1 MKKYAMKIQSP
12 RLLLRWLR
20 PDDLDDFLAYRSDPI
35 VMRYQSMSP
44 MRREEAASF
53 IKGQMDNEWGR
64 VGGYQQIGIERRS
77 DGKLIG
83 DCALKIQAAEP
94 RIAEVGYTVNR
105 DFQGQGFATEAVRA
119 LIGELFTSI
128 EVHKIIALVDV
139 RNPASFRVL
148 EKLGFTRE
156 GHLRKSYYDGVD
168 GDWFDEYWY
177 GLLREEW

>member
-1 MKKYAMKIQSP
+1 MNIQSP

-20 PDDLDDFLAYRSDPI
+20 PDDLDDFLAYRSDPL

-44 MRREEAASF
+44 MNREEAVSF
-53 IKGQMDNEWGR
+53 IKSQMDNELGR
-64 VGGYQQIGIERRS
+64 VGGYQQIGIERKS

-94 RIAEVGYTVNR
+94 RIAEIGYTVNR
-105 DFQGQGFATEAVRA
+105 NFQGQGFATEAVRA
-119 LIGELFTSI
+119 LIGELFGSMAM
-128 EVHKIIALVDV
+128 HKVVALVDV
-139 RNPASFRVL
+139 RNPASSRVL

-156 GHLRKSYYDGVD
+156 GHLRKSYFDEVD

-177 GLLREEW
+177 GLLRESLFK